1 MEKYKYLKNIDFFR
15 YLSEK
20 SLMKLA
26 EIVQIQSFGKKENIF
41 LEGQP
46 GRGFFIC
53 QTGNVQLYKTTPDG
67 KVIVIKMIKPGEMFA
82 EVVLFESRVYPV
94 SADALTNAN
103 LFFISKDDFNSLLE
117 REDFR
122 IEFIKALMLKQRYL
136 AQRIKYLTLHDV
148 RDRLAWFLQDNYGAV
163 SRIKMMVSKKDVAA
177 AIGATPE
184 TFSRL
189 LLKLKSDGLLEWN
202 QHTLSIDE
210 KFWQCLKNL
219 D

>member
-1 MEKYKYLKNIDFFR
+1 MDKFKYLENIDFFR

-20 SLMKLA
+20 SLLKLA
-26 EIVQIQSFGKKENIF
+26 EIVHIQSFEKKQNIF
-41 LEGQP
+41 WEGQP

-82 EVVLFESRVYPV
+82 EVVLFESSVYPV
-94 SADALTNAN
+94 SADALTDSM
-103 LFFISKDDFNSLLE
+103 LYFISKADFNSLLE

-148 RDRLAWFLQDNYGAV
+148 QERLAWFLKDNYGAV
-163 SRIKMMVSKKDVAA
+163 SRIDINVSKKDVAA

-189 LLKLKSDGLLEWN
+189 LLKLKSDGVLEWN
-202 QHTLSIDE
+202 QHRLSIGE
-210 KFWQCLKNL
+210 QFWQHLQNM